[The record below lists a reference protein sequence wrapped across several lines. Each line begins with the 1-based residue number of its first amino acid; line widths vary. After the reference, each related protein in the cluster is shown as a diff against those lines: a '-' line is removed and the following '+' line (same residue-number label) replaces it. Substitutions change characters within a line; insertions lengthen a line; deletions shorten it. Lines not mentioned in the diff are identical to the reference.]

1 MEQIILASG
10 SPRRQEYFKMM
21 GLPFSVVP
29 ADIDESLITHT
40 DPFKLTK
47 ELAENKVKK
56 VIEMTRALSPR
67 WIFGA
72 DTIIAADKKIFGK
85 PSSRQ
90 DAASMLG
97 ELSGRQHKVITSMA
111 LFNGQKDF
119 IDCRSACCNVSFAPV
134 SEAEIE
140 WYLNTNEWQDVAGAY
155 RIQGLA
161 ACFIDKIEGC
171 PGTVTG
177 LPLYDF
183 YVMLKDNGYPYGA

>member
-10 SPRRQEYFKMM
+10 SPRRQEFFKMM

-40 DPFKLTK
+40 DPFELTK
-47 ELAENKVKK
+47 ELAVSKVKK
-56 VIEMTRALSPR
+56 VVEMTRALSPR

-90 DAASMLG
+90 DAALMLG

-111 LFNGQKDF
+111 LFNVQKDT
-119 IDCRSACCNVSFAPV
+119 IDCRSAFCNVSF
-134 SEAEIE
+134 SSMNKDEIE
-140 WYLNTNEWQDVAGAY
+140 WYLETDEWRDAAGAY

-171 PGTVTG
+171 PDTVTG
-177 LPLYDF
+177 LSLYDF
-183 YVMLKDNGYPYGA
+183 YAMLKDNGYPYGA

>member
-1 MEQIILASG
+1 
-10 SPRRQEYFKMM
+10 MM

-40 DPFKLTK
+40 DPFELTK
-47 ELAENKVKK
+47 ELAVSKVKK
-56 VIEMTRALSPR
+56 VVEMTRALSPR

-90 DAASMLG
+90 DAALMLG

-111 LFNGQKDF
+111 LFNVQKDT
-119 IDCRSACCNVSFAPV
+119 IDCRSAFCNVSF
-134 SEAEIE
+134 SSMNKDEIE
-140 WYLNTNEWQDVAGAY
+140 WYLETDEWRDAAGAY

-171 PGTVTG
+171 PDTVTG
-177 LPLYDF
+177 LSLYDF
-183 YVMLKDNGYPYGA
+183 YAMLKDNGYPYGA